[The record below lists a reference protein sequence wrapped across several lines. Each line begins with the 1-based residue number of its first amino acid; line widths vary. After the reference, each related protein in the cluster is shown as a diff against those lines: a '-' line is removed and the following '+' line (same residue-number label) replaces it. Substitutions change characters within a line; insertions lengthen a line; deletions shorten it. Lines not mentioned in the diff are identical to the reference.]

1 MFETD
6 EIYFINNSLNGP
18 GGCIDLDIASIIGQ
32 VLAWDRHKNVTG
44 LNWLMGIPTLPS

>member
-18 GGCIDLDIASIIGQ
+18 GGCKIYDL
-32 VLAWDRHKNVTG
+32 VTE
-44 LNWLMGIPTLPS
+44 IPNK